1 MRVLYDASSMLG
13 HSGIE
18 RYSRELI
25 RSLLRQRSEVEP
37 VLLSTFRRQSDVAAL
52 FQGTRSPEVIPS
64 LPNRLMLGQHLQ
76 FITRKLKSRAM
87 ERASVSSDLTHVLA
101 PLDDP
106 RTLKRFVV
114 TIHDLFPIDNAFSF
128 DGTMEA
134 MFSRSIEW
142 YIHRSRRI
150 IVLSSYVASTILE
163 RYPTVADK
171 IRIIPGAA
179 SDHFCRVPLDEA
191 AIRSMNV
198 STERPP
204 VIFVG
209 RVDERK
215 NIPMILKAYA
225 RVSAS
230 VREKHPLVLVLSGT
244 TTDISRFTAH
254 YAQQIKDAS
263 AQILVAIPTS
273 ALVQLMNIAQCMV
286 FPSKAEGF
294 GLPVLEAMQC
304 GCAVITSD
312 RSSLPEVAAD
322 AAILVDPTS
331 SESIAT
337 AIEELCT
344 KQAVHASYVEAGL
357 RRAAQFTWDRTAE
370 RTAEVY
376 REACEG

>member
-1 MRVLYDASSMLG
+1 MRVLYDASAMHG

-18 RYSRELI
+18 EYSRELI
-25 RSLLRQRSEVEP
+25 RGLLRQCPDVEP
-37 VLLSTFRRQSDVAAL
+37 VLLSTFRRQTDVAAL
-52 FQGTRSPEVIPS
+52 FDGARLPEVVPS
-64 LPNRLMLGQHLQ
+64 LPNRLMLGEHLK
-76 FITRKLKSRAM
+76 FITRTLKLRAM
-87 ERASVSSDLTHVLA
+87 ARASATSDLTHVLS
-101 PLDDP
+101 PMDDP
-106 RTLKRFVV
+106 RALKRFVV
-114 TIHDLFPIDNAFSF
+114 TIHDLFPIDDAFSY
-128 DGTMEA
+128 DGDMEA
-134 MFSRSIEW
+134 MFSRTIGW
-142 YIHRSRRI
+142 YVQYSRRI
-150 IVLSSYVASTILE
+150 IVQSTYVATTIVE
-163 RYPTVADK
+163 RFPNVEDK
-171 IRIIPGAA
+171 IRMIPIAA
-179 SDHFCRVPLDEA
+179 SNQFRRVPLDEEL
-191 AIRSMNV
+191 IESMHV
-198 STERPP
+198 RIDRPP

-209 RVDERK
+209 RIDERK
-215 NIPMILKAYA
+215 NIPMILEAYA
-225 RVSAS
+225 RVSSS
-230 VREKHPLVLVLSGT
+230 VREQHPLVLALSGT
-244 TTDISRFTAH
+244 TTDVNAFKTR
-254 YAQQIKDAS
+254 YAQLIRLAS
-263 AQILVAIPTS
+263 AQILVAIATP